1 MRANFQAK
9 GVKEMLETNYKAWK
23 STQQQEQQGME
34 VEKEEEFDID
44 SKLEEILEESGHA
57 DNRGAKMGV
66 DDFLGLLA
74 LFHKHGIHFGG

>member
-1 MRANFQAK
+1 
-9 GVKEMLETNYKAWK
+9 MLEANYKAWK
-23 STQQQEQQGME
+23 STQQHESGAME
-34 VEKEEEFDID
+34 MDKEEFDID

-57 DNRGAKMGV
+57 DNRGAKMDV